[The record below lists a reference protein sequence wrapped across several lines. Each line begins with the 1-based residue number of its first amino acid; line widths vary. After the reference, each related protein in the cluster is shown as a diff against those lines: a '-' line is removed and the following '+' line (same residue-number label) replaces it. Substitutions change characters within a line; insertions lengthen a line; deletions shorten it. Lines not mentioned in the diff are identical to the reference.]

1 MENEKVKRIHSKA
14 FTLIE
19 LLVVIAIIG
28 ILAAMVLVALSSARQ
43 KARRAA
49 GQGVT
54 RSIPAAMSMC
64 ADAESTIQSGTIA
77 TGGNICAN
85 STNGGTATWPT
96 PMPTGWTIGVTAAG
110 APTPS
115 VWANCPS
122 IVCGG
127 TANVAG
133 TCTIQGCTGI

>member
-1 MENEKVKRIHSKA
+1 MKRKG

-49 GQGVT
+49 GAGVA
-54 RSIPAAMSMC
+54 SSLPAAMSMC
-64 ADAESTIQSGTIA
+64 SDAEGTVQSATIA
-77 TGGNICAN
+77 AGGNICSDSA
-85 STNGGTATWPT
+85 NGGTATWPT
-96 PMPTGWTIGVTAAG
+96 PIPTGWTIGVTAGG

-122 IVCGG
+122 TVCGG

-133 TCTIQGCTGI
+133 TCTIQGCTGL